1 MNRYGEVGCSDTLLG
16 ALDHRREGQSERVQ
30 VVYGYNGAS
39 QFGYNLKSGVY
50 TVYLSRDEDDIEGSV
65 KGLMLGIAAHRAVM
79 RECAARNS
87 MPFQYES
94 YNHTDNN
101 HYYKFVSD
109 SSIGARIPLNACRLY

>member
-1 MNRYGEVGCSDTLLG
+1 MMDRYGEVGCSDTLRG

-50 TVYLSRDEDDIEGSV
+50 TIYLSRDEDDIEGSV

-79 RECAARNS
+79 RECAASHR
-87 MPFQYES
+87 P
-94 YNHTDNN
+94 
-101 HYYKFVSD
+101 
-109 SSIGARIPLNACRLY
+109 A